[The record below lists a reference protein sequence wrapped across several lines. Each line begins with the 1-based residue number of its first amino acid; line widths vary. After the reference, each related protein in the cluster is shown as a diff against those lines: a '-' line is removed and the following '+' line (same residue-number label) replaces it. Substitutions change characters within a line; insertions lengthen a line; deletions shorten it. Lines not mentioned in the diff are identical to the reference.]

1 MSEAFLQVL
10 GLSVMAD
17 YFNLSF
23 LRGNS
28 RGYDLNFLCMKS
40 IAPQF
45 ANVFAGLGARCKG
58 WECEEDA
65 RYGWIEF
72 KTDDD
77 KDKVDD
83 YFSQFNAINRKTALI
98 AMPDLYEGTD
108 RVKPDLCDWYLAAI
122 EEFIAGDFRSRI
134 AIPMGVSDHDPT
146 VRMFMVY
153 KPEGMVGLYPGP
165 QIFKNAPIRFVA
177 QMGPE

>member
-23 LRGNS
+23 LRGNG
-28 RGYDLNFLCMKS
+28 RGYGLNFLCMKS
-40 IAPQF
+40 IASHF
-45 ANVFAGLGARCKG
+45 ANVFSGLGARCEG
-58 WECEEDA
+58 WDCEEDA

-72 KTDDD
+72 QTEED

-108 RVKPDLCDWYLAAI
+108 RVKPYLCDWYLGAI
-122 EEFIAGDFRSRI
+122 EEFIAGDFRSKI
-134 AIPMGVSDHDPT
+134 AIPMGVSDQDPT

-153 KPEGMVGLYPGP
+153 KPEGLVGLYPGP
-165 QIFKNAPIRFVA
+165 QIFRDSPVRFVA
-177 QMGPE
+177 QMGHE

>member
-1 MSEAFLQVL
+1 MSELFLHAL

-23 LRGNS
+23 LRGNG
-28 RGYDLNFLCMKS
+28 RGYDLNFMCMKS

-45 ANVFAGLGARCKG
+45 ANVFAGLGARCQG
-58 WECEEDA
+58 WVCEEDP

-72 KTDDD
+72 KTGDD

-83 YFSQFNAINRKTALI
+83 YFSQFNASNRKAALI
-98 AMPDLYEGTD
+98 AMPDLYEGSDTL
-108 RVKPDLCDWYLAAI
+108 KPDLCDWYLAAI
-122 EEFIAGDFRSRI
+122 EDFIAGDFRSKF
-134 AIPMGVSDHDPT
+134 AIPMGVSEDDPT

-153 KPEGMVGLYPGP
+153 KPEGMMGLYPGP
-165 QIFKNAPIRFVA
+165 QIFKNSPVRFVS
-177 QMGPE
+177 QIGPE